1 MRRRRKVLVLT
12 PYPLLPAHSGGRLYA
27 LSTVAPVADEHEFH
41 LLALANAGERDELA
55 RGGDALRAEYARL
68 FASVS
73 FEERPKIPHELGS
86 RAAVLR
92 HFAVHVRHRLPLM
105 DLSYY
110 QPRAVELARRIVR
123 ERGIDLLEIHHLHCA
138 FYRRFL
144 PDVPAILINHNI
156 EQDLWPFWPKQHG
169 FAPERWLWNQLG
181 KLSRRFAYQTEIE
194 NALAFDAKVFVST
207 RDMERVPEA
216 ACPRFLVP
224 MAVPLQPA
232 VEPFSRDRFKVLWI
246 GGFGWPPNVEA
257 VTLVPRRG
265 LARACAPRRPFRWS
279 CTWSAPRRPTRC
291 APATTGARSS
301 CTATSTTSSR
311 LRADADAFVVPLLT
325 GSGVRIKIVEALA
338 AGLPVVSTAKG
349 CEGLPVQPGR
359 DLLVA
364 DDAPAFAAH
373 LIALAASVERRAA
386 LGRAGRIYAEQHHSP
401 EVVAAAK
408 RRVYD
413 ALDGGAAQ
421 GATPRT

>member
-1 MRRRRKVLVLT
+1 MRRRRKVLVLS

-41 LLALANAGERDELA
+41 LLALANTVERDEIA
-55 RGGDALRAEYARL
+55 RGGDALRAEYARF

-92 HFAVHVRHRLPLM
+92 HFAFHVRHRLPLM

-110 QPRAVELARRIVR
+110 QPRAVELARRIIR
-123 ERGIDLLEIHHLHCA
+123 ERGIELLEIHHLHCA

-144 PDVPAILINHNI
+144 PTLPAILINHNI

-181 KLSRRFAYQTEIE
+181 KLSRRFAYQIEIE

-224 MAVPLQPA
+224 MAVPVGPA
-232 VEPFSRDRFKVLWI
+232 VDAFSRDRFKVLWI
-246 GGFGWPPNVEA
+246 GGFGWPPNVEGVRWFLDA
-257 VTLVPRRG
+257 VWPAVRAAATVPLELHLVGAEPPDALR
-265 LARACAPRRPFRWS
+265 ARHDGREIFVHGYVDDVEP
-279 CTWSAPRRPTRC
+279 
-291 APATTGARSS
+291 
-301 CTATSTTSSR
+301 

-338 AGLPVVSTAKG
+338 AGLPVVSTTKG

-364 DDAPAFAAH
+364 DNAPAFAAH
-373 LIALAASVERRAA
+373 LIELAASVERRAA
-386 LGRAGRIYAEQHHSP
+386 LGRAGRVYAQQHHSP

-413 ALDGGAAQ
+413 ALDG
-421 GATPRT
+421 ATRRT